1 MMARRRQ
8 AGFSLVEA
16 VVSAVVLGV
25 GMVGLI
31 NLHTSSMRG
40 ESRAIE
46 MSRAQE
52 VARQVADYYSTRG
65 FEAAQGDPE
74 LRACPGAIEMDCK
87 PSASAPANSV
97 ACAFWVDRDWVF
109 TAAGANNTLQ
119 RVTGARPAG
128 AIQVEVRWTLSG
140 ELDEVGRI
148 EVAACT
154 YGPAGQAQSELRSKR
169 MVIN

>member
-52 VARQVADYYSTRG
+52 VVRQVADYYSTRG
-65 FEAAQGDPE
+65 YEAAEGDNA
-74 LRACPGAIEMDCK
+74 LTACPVDDPRMDCS
-87 PSASAPANSV
+87 PSASAPAN
-97 ACAFWVDRDWVF
+97 AGNCTFWVDRDWVLL
-109 TAAGANNTLQ
+109 APDNTLN
-119 RVTGARPAG
+119 RVVGVRPAG
-128 AIQVEVRWTLSG
+128 AIQVEVRWSPSANLADTGRL
-140 ELDEVGRI
+140 EVT
-148 EVAACT
+148 ACT